1 MTSETDFY
9 LDFNRFAG
17 LKAGAR
23 NQSAEATQSVAEQ
36 FEGLFMQQMLS
47 SMRAAAVV
55 DTEQHSSYTDFYRD
69 MYDKQ
74 LAQTSAKQGG
84 LGIARMITQ
93 QISGPADV
101 SIGDGKN
108 LSDYQGVASQ
118 SLNRVLQ
125 KSLVPNPAIVETLP
139 TYVMPE
145 YEDATAFT
153 LSNSNYQT
161 ENSAVQVKAYVD
173 NGSLEPG
180 INAVAATFDWRKP
193 EQFVQDV
200 LPNAVKAAEKLG
212 ISAEA
217 LVAQSAL
224 ETGWGK
230 HVIRLPDGQPS
241 FNLFGIKTGSNW
253 DGDSVTKATLE
264 YRNGVLQTETAQFRA
279 YSSLADGFEDYV
291 DFIQSRSRYQSA
303 LQHEGDVSS
312 YFHGLQNAGYATDPE
327 YANKILSILNGE
339 ILASAISAK
348 PAESSTSEGEQYA

>member
-23 NQSAEATQSVAEQ
+23 NQSVEATKSVSEQ

-47 SMRAAAVV
+47 AMRAAAVV

-74 LAQTSAKQGG
+74 LAQISAKQGG

-93 QISGPADV
+93 QLSGPETIA
-101 SIGDGKN
+101 DGKN
-108 LSDYQGVASQ
+108 LADYQGISRQ
-118 SLNRVLQ
+118 PLSLAFPT
-125 KSLVPNPAIVETLP
+125 SLIQNPSSYEHLP

-145 YEDATAFT
+145 YEDAILLDQNDFD
-153 LSNSNYQT
+153 YQS
-161 ENSAVQVKAYVD
+161 ENLEVQVNAYID
-173 NGSLEPG
+173 NEIPVSNLKP
-180 INAVAATFDWRKP
+180 ISAALNWSDP
-193 EQFVQDV
+193 QQFVQDV
-200 LPNAVKAAEKLG
+200 LPTAVKAAKRLG

-230 HVIRLPDGQPS
+230 HVIRMPDGQPS
-241 FNLFGIKTGSNW
+241 FNLFGIKTGASWN
-253 DGDSVTKATLE
+253 GDSVSKATLE
-264 YRNGVLQTETAQFRA
+264 YRNGVLQTESAQFRA
-279 YSSLADGFEDYV
+279 YPSLEAGFEDYV

-303 LQHEGDVSS
+303 LEHDGDVSS
-312 YFHGLQNAGYATDPE
+312 YFHGLQAAGYATDPQ

-339 ILASAISAK
+339 VLATAIATN
-348 PAESSTSEGEQYA
+348 PTESSASEGEQYA